1 VNSSS
6 SVIYDYLYHLVFFC
20 FYVCPFL
27 AKSPITEPLGFVEQV
42 FMGFHQ
48 STKEQISQIISQCYI
63 LAGELLTIFV
73 SLCAC
78 IESAFSKLWG
88 HVCMV
93 FCWLNLY

>member
-1 VNSSS
+1 M
-6 SVIYDYLYHLVFFC
+6 IICTIWFFC
-20 FYVCPFL
+20 VSTFVLFL
-27 AKSPITEPLGFVEQV
+27 DKSPITEPLGFVEQV

-78 IESAFSKLWG
+78 IERAFSKLWG